1 MYSVVSGKVRDIY
14 DISGDSLVIVTS
26 DRISAFDVVLP
37 KTVPGK
43 GKTLNAI
50 SNFWFDYTK
59 GIVPNHIISGELKDM
74 PEYFRKDEFE
84 GRATLVRKLKM
95 LPFECVVRGYMFG
108 HMWESYSKNRE
119 FCGQKIAGDYELAQ
133 KLEIPVFTPST
144 KAKAAHDEYIPFDDV
159 AAKIGAEPAN
169 KLRDISLQLYDTCY
183 SFAFDKGIIIADAK
197 FEFGLDESGS
207 LVLGDELFTPDS
219 GRFWSAEEYELG
231 ASPKSYDKQFLRDWL
246 QNNKLDGK
254 MQFEDVPDEV
264 LEKTSQIYSDCLRL
278 LVDGNG

>member
-14 DISGDSLVIVTS
+14 DISGDRLVIVTS

-59 GIVPNHIISGELKDM
+59 DIVPNHIVSRELKDM

-84 GRATLVRKLKM
+84 GRTALVKKLKM

-108 HMWESYSKNRE
+108 HMWEGYSKSRE

-133 KLEIPVFTPST
+133 KLEMPVFTPST
-144 KAKAAHDEYIPFDDV
+144 KAKNAHDEYIPFDDV
-159 AAKIGAEPAN
+159 VAEIGVGAAN
-169 KLRDISLQLYDTCY
+169 KLRDISLRLYEACY

-207 LVLGDELFTPDS
+207 LILGDELFTPDS
-219 GRFWSAEEYELG
+219 GRFWSAEEYEPG
-231 ASPKSYDKQFLRDWL
+231 VSPRSYDKQFLRDWL

-254 MQFEDVPDEV
+254 MQFEDVPGEV
-264 LEKTSQIYSDCLRL
+264 LEKTSQIYSECLRL
-278 LVDGNG
+278 LTDGNG